1 MRGSIMNF
9 KRLMTGALA
18 LAATGLLVTACSSK
32 QKANSTGQVASKQVL
47 DWSYLAE
54 LATLDPSKVSDAYS
68 GDIINN
74 SMEGLYR
81 LGKNSKIEPGLA
93 TQTEV
98 SDDNLTYTFKLR
110 KNGKWS
116 NGDKVTAHDFV
127 YGWRRTVDQKTASP
141 YAYLFS
147 GVINADAIIKGEAKP
162 ETLGFT
168 A

>member
-1 MRGSIMNF
+1 M
-9 KRLMTGALA
+9 
-18 LAATGLLVTACSSK
+18 TACSNK

-47 DWSYLAE
+47 NWSYLAE

-98 SDDNLTYTFKLR
+98 SDDNLTYTFKGYLSTGMVDR
-110 KNGKWS
+110 YPKFCIIGIEVKLDAKN
-116 NGDKVTAHDFV
+116 
-127 YGWRRTVDQKTASP
+127 
-141 YAYLFS
+141 L
-147 GVINADAIIKGEAKP
+147 
-162 ETLGFT
+162 
-168 A
+168 

>member
-1 MRGSIMNF
+1 MRF

-32 QKANSTGQVASKQVL
+32 QKANSTGQVAPKQVL

-127 YGWRRTVDQKTASP
+127 YGWTKKQLHRTLISIVGSKMLMRS
-141 YAYLFS
+141 S
-147 GVINADAIIKGEAKP
+147 KGK
-162 ETLGFT
+162 LNLKLWGSQLKMSIR
-168 A
+168 